1 MTDTRDLFDSGGIP
15 VGDKHAYALEISGD
29 SMKPAYRNGDIII
42 VSPSVA
48 VRKGDRVVIKTKDGE
63 VMVKELKRKTAKA
76 VELKSLNSGH
86 RDRTL
91 PAADVAWLARIV
103 WASQ

>member
-1 MTDTRDLFDSGGIP
+1 
-15 VGDKHAYALEISGD
+15 
-29 SMKPAYRNGDIII
+29 MKPAYRNGDVII
-42 VSPSVA
+42 VSPSA
-48 VRKGDRVVIKTKDGE
+48 TVRKGDRVVVKTKDGE

-76 VELKSLNSGH
+76 VELKSLNAEH

-91 PAADVAWLARIV
+91 AMSDVDWVARIV